1 VKVERPRGVIA
12 GLIVLAIA
20 VSLVLP
26 PLGVQNAG
34 AYLFVGIGA
43 AFVAAHVHRSQ
54 HGWSYLLPGCTFLG
68 FGVGLLIPTW
78 FSSFDPKLEGPV
90 LLGSQAIAL
99 VVCFIVKPHHWG
111 VLVPA
116 GILATVAG
124 ADAFLK
130 TPLVPDALQ
139 PYFLPVMLV
148 GVALYLLHREFIFRD
163 V

>member
-1 VKVERPRGVIA
+1 MEVERPRGLIA

-26 PLGVQNAG
+26 PLGVRNAG
-34 AYLFVGIGA
+34 AYLFVGIGVAFA
-43 AFVAAHVHRSQ
+43 AAYVHKKH

-68 FGVGLLIPTW
+68 FGFGLLIPTW
-78 FSSFDPKLEGPV
+78 FSSFDPKLAGPV

-99 VVCFIVKPHHWG
+99 VACFIVKPHHWG

-116 GILATVAG
+116 GILGAVAG

-139 PYFLPVMLV
+139 PYFLPIMLG
-148 GVALYLLHREFIFRD
+148 GVALYLLHREFIFRSG
-163 V
+163 